1 VNEVQN
7 CKHMKVPGAIGQL
20 GVPPS
25 PGLKSAPRI
34 LSMTANE
41 LSPSDP
47 ILAT

>member
-1 VNEVQN
+1 VNAVQN
-7 CKHMKVPGAIGQL
+7 CKHMKVSHRQL
-20 GVPPS
+20 GVTPS

-34 LSMTANE
+34 RSMTANE